1 MQFSTFV
8 FMDKLIIAIDGFSS
22 TGKSTLAKLLAKE
35 LGYIHID
42 SGAMYRAITLYAIEN
57 GMFSDGKII
66 ESELVPQ
73 LHFMDIHFELNTK
86 NGKNEIF
93 LNGENVEEKI
103 RQMEVSSKVSLIAK
117 IAEVRNYAVD
127 LQRKMGEKKGIVMDG
142 RDIGTTVFPN
152 ADLKIYLSASAEER
166 AMRRYEEL
174 LKTEHPATYDEVFKN
189 ISERDL
195 IDSTRE
201 ISPLRKA
208 DDALIVENGNLSPQQ
223 TLQKVMKIIKE
234 LKNLN

>member
-1 MQFSTFV
+1 MSTFV
-8 FMDKLIIAIDGFSS
+8 FMRDLVIAIDGFSS
-22 TGKSTLAKLLAKE
+22 TGKSTLAKLLARE
-35 LGYIHID
+35 LGYVHID

-57 GMFSDGKII
+57 GMIHGNEIV

-73 LHFMDIHFELNTK
+73 LHFIDVHFELNHKT
-86 NGKNEIF
+86 GKNEIY
-93 LNGENVEEKI
+93 LNGQNVEEKI
-103 RQMEVSSKVSLIAK
+103 REMEVSSKVSLIAK
-117 IAEVRNYAVD
+117 IHEVRDFSVD
-127 LQRKMGEKKGIVMDG
+127 LQRKLGKNKRIVMDG

-152 ADLKIYLSASAEER
+152 ADLKIYLKASAEER

-195 IDSTRE
+195 MDSTRE

-208 DDALIVENGNLSPQQ
+208 SDAVVVENGNLSPQE
-223 TLQKVMKIIKE
+223 TLDKVLEIINQ
-234 LKNLN
+234 LPD